1 MFLGLKGNLLSIS
14 IFDILGYITK
24 IERGLIKIS
33 NGALIVAK
41 DVKRNGMYIYH
52 GSTIIAYASIAS

>member
-1 MFLGLKGNLLSIS
+1 MSIS

-41 DVKRNGMYIYH
+41 GVKMNGLYILD
-52 GSTIIAYASIAS
+52 GLIVIAHASVASQTL

>member
-1 MFLGLKGNLLSIS
+1 MSIS